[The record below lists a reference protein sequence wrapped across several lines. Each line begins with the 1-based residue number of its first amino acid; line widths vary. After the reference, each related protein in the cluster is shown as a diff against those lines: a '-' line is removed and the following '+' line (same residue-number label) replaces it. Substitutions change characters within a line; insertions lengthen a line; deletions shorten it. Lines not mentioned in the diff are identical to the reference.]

1 MLKLG
6 DVQTLSS
13 SASVMLKISILAA
26 WAELH
31 VASVTQAYLVEV
43 IKPYRWL
50 LGPAWVG
57 ALRDYAHLRTDPE
70 MGAGASSSTDVS
82 SGMGRDVLLPYYEK
96 AVPTLLHAVAIG
108 LAAND
113 PFIVGAVDGQ
123 TFASNTEPQ
132 AASAPSI
139 RAEPSTNFYI
149 LYGLAFESLTRALG
163 SDPAMASVSLRAM
176 ASLIHP
182 QFSGT
187 GVFQGPFFDELCT
200 ICYRIAMSEGA
211 AVKADMVELVAN
223 FATSRKGSVG
233 FDSAQ
238 MRRALAVVAYVLR
251 QTIPSRDVAS
261 SCKLAIGSDMLTAVS
276 QGDSAA
282 DRIVFLRK
290 AFAAY
295 SRIVD
300 VIDMSQRADLSA
312 VAIHLFS
319 GEST

>member
-6 DVQTLSS
+6 DVQGLSS

-31 VASVTQAYLVEV
+31 VASVKQTYLVQV

-70 MGAGASSSTDVS
+70 MGAGAAASTDVS
-82 SGMGRDVLLPYYEK
+82 AGMGRDVLLPYYDK
-96 AVPTLLHAVAIG
+96 AVPKLLHAVALG

-113 PFIVGAVDGQ
+113 PFVVGAIDGQ
-123 TFASNTEPQ
+123 TFTSSDEP
-132 AASAPSI
+132 AATSGPSI

-163 SDPAMASVSLRAM
+163 NDTKMASVALRAM
-176 ASLIHP
+176 GSLVHP

-187 GVFQGPFFDELCT
+187 TVFQGQFFDELCT

-211 AVKADMVELVAN
+211 AVKGEMVDLMAN
-223 FATSRKGSVG
+223 YATSRKGSAG

-238 MRRALAVVAYVLR
+238 VRRALAVVAYVLR

-261 SCKLAIGSDMLTAVS
+261 SC
-276 QGDSAA
+276 
-282 DRIVFLRK
+282 
-290 AFAAY
+290 
-295 SRIVD
+295 
-300 VIDMSQRADLSA
+300 
-312 VAIHLFS
+312 
-319 GEST
+319 E